1 MSKVKAGKVKSY
13 KIKTHTG
20 AKKRFRLTGTGK
32 VVRSHAYM
40 NHILTKKA
48 KDKKRHLRKSAIA
61 DVTNAKRIVKL
72 IPYK

>member
-1 MSKVKAGKVKSY
+1 MSRMKVKKVKAY

-20 AKKRFRLTGTGK
+20 TKKRFHLTGTGK
-32 VVRSHAYM
+32 VIRSHAYM

-48 KDKKRHLRKSAIA
+48 QGKKRHLRKSAVA
-61 DVTNAKRIVKL
+61 DITNAKRIIKL